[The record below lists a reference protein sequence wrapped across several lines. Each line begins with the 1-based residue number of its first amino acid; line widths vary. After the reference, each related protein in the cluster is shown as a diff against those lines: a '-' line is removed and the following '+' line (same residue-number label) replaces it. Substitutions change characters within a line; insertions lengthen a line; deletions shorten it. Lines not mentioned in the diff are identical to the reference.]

1 MQDIHSLLASLHR
14 PRLLM
19 RAARIGAQDYR
30 RSAHLPRLLGY
41 GALPC
46 HGETLMRLID
56 IEAELE
62 QQRTQNDASYNV
74 VNHVDV
80 LIAIV
85 GEARALRAAHTGPEL
100 LV

>member
-1 MQDIHSLLASLHR
+1 
-14 PRLLM
+14 
-19 RAARIGAQDYR
+19 
-30 RSAHLPRLLGY
+30 
-41 GALPC
+41 
-46 HGETLMRLID
+46 MRLID